1 QPASSWRETGE
12 NLTGKQK
19 SPSRRT
25 GRRSRIVR
33 LLSPSRATKPPV
45 RQDMEMM
52 HMVGCGTSHALISLA
67 NVLLSTLKWARFV
80 NTFTMPG
87 ENARQAHLSRR
98 MKQMRYFGFTAIAA
112 SALMLAACGGGEKA
126 ADTTAAATT
135 PAADTTAAAAAGSTS
150 TATPAA
156 GAVAAA
162 PITGTIHDVK
172 MIGDAKGYRFEPASI
187 TIKEGDGIR
196 YTNVSGGPHDVAF
209 DPAQI
214 PAAVKPQLS
223 ANMPDQMSDLVRKD
237 SPSYVRGALHAAPRD
252 GYEADHHGSVAPT
265 AISHLTGCSGAELA
279 PGQPVRFV
287 WA

>member
-1 QPASSWRETGE
+1 
-12 NLTGKQK
+12 
-19 SPSRRT
+19 
-25 GRRSRIVR
+25 
-33 LLSPSRATKPPV
+33 
-45 RQDMEMM
+45 
-52 HMVGCGTSHALISLA
+52 
-67 NVLLSTLKWARFV
+67 
-80 NTFTMPG
+80 
-87 ENARQAHLSRR
+87 
-98 MKQMRYFGFTAIAA
+98 MRYFGFTAMAA

-135 PAADTTAAAAAGSTS
+135 PAATPATDTTAAATAGS

-223 ANMPDQMSDLVRKD
+223 ANMPDQMSELAGKLLVQPNETYTISFAKI
-237 SPSYVRGALHAAPRD
+237 PPGT
-252 GYEADHHGSVAPT
+252 YEAHCTP
-265 AISHLTGCSGAELA
+265 HLAMNMKQTITV
-279 PGQPVRFV
+279 Q
-287 WA
+287 

>member
-1 QPASSWRETGE
+1 
-12 NLTGKQK
+12 
-19 SPSRRT
+19 
-25 GRRSRIVR
+25 
-33 LLSPSRATKPPV
+33 
-45 RQDMEMM
+45 
-52 HMVGCGTSHALISLA
+52 
-67 NVLLSTLKWARFV
+67 
-80 NTFTMPG
+80 
-87 ENARQAHLSRR
+87 

-223 ANMPDQMSDLVRKD
+223 ANMPDQMSDLAGKLLVQPNETYTISFGKI
-237 SPSYVRGALHAAPRD
+237 PPGT
-252 GYEADHHGSVAPT
+252 YEAHCTP
-265 AISHLTGCSGAELA
+265 HLAMNMKQTITV
-279 PGQPVRFV
+279 Q
-287 WA
+287 

>member
-1 QPASSWRETGE
+1 MLGE
-12 NLTGKQK
+12 
-19 SPSRRT
+19 SARR
-25 GRRSRIVR
+25 
-33 LLSPSRATKPPV
+33 
-45 RQDMEMM
+45 
-52 HMVGCGTSHALISLA
+52 
-67 NVLLSTLKWARFV
+67 
-80 NTFTMPG
+80 
-87 ENARQAHLSRR
+87 AHLSRR

-223 ANMPDQMSDLVRKD
+223 ANMPDQMSDLAGKLLVQPNETYTISFAKI
-237 SPSYVRGALHAAPRD
+237 PPGT
-252 GYEADHHGSVAPT
+252 YEAHCTP
-265 AISHLTGCSGAELA
+265 HLAMGMKQTITV
-279 PGQPVRFV
+279 Q
-287 WA
+287 